1 MNILSKI
8 FGKSSKKKSEK
19 AESIPAKRP
28 FVPYQK
34 QPNPNAK
41 RRNKFGPAKD

>member
-1 MNILSKI
+1 MDFLNRL
-8 FGKSSKKKSEK
+8 FGKPSKRKSEK
-19 AESIPAKRP
+19 TEAPPAKRP

-41 RRNKFGPAKD
+41 RRNKFGPSKD